1 MIKVVN
7 ATKKFDNEIVFK
19 NINFEIKD
27 REKLLIIGPSGAGKT
42 TLLRCFNKLDTLTSG
57 RILIDKINVNDIKN
71 HVLRR
76 KVGLVFQNY
85 NLFDH
90 LNVKDNIMLSPS
102 ILKKQNKKE
111 LSNEVDELLERFN
124 LSDKKKEYPK
134 TLSGGEKQ
142 RVAIARM
149 IINNHDILM
158 FDEPTSSL
166 DPEFIKMFIG
176 ILNELSKT
184 KTIIVVS
191 HEMSFIDSF
200 ADKVLFL
207 AEGKVIEFGTPK
219 QIKKSK
225 CEIVKS
231 FLEIDTK

>member
-57 RILIDKINVNDIKN
+57 RILIDKININDIKN

-76 KVGLVFQNY
+76 KVGLVFQHY

-149 IINNHDILM
+149 II
-158 FDEPTSSL
+158 
-166 DPEFIKMFIG
+166 
-176 ILNELSKT
+176 
-184 KTIIVVS
+184 
-191 HEMSFIDSF
+191 
-200 ADKVLFL
+200 
-207 AEGKVIEFGTPK
+207 
-219 QIKKSK
+219 
-225 CEIVKS
+225 
-231 FLEIDTK
+231 